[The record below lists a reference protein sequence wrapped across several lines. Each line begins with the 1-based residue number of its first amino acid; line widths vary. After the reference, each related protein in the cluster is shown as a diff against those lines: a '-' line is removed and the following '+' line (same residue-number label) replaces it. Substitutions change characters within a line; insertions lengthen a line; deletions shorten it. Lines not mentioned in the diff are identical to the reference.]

1 MSRSTLAADVTHEL
15 ERVIV
20 SEEWP
25 VGTKIPSEPELMS
38 SLEVSRN
45 TVREAV
51 RALTHLGLLEAR
63 PGDGT
68 YVRSVSPLA
77 CSLGRRLEG
86 CSLEETLEARECLE
100 RQAARL
106 AAQRRT
112 EEDVVALREGFQA
125 LSRAFDGNE
134 PTERLIDLIRQ
145 QERCLA
151 HAGGNQL
158 LVELFEA
165 IADPVRGALRTL
177 IDTVRETEIDGVGP
191 RRLHGEL
198 VEAIAARDVE
208 SADRLVL
215 EKSRLVRSW
224 VVKEEMA

>member
-1 MSRSTLAADVTHEL
+1 MTRSTLAADVTHEL
-15 ERVIV
+15 ERMIV

-25 VGTKIPSEPELMS
+25 EGTKIPSESELMA
-38 SLEVSRN
+38 SLAVSRN

-51 RALTHLGLLEAR
+51 RALTYLGLLEAR

-77 CSLGRRLEG
+77 CSLGTRLKG
-86 CSLEETLEARECLE
+86 CSLDETLEARECLE

-112 EEDVVALREGFQA
+112 EEDVVALREGFEV
-125 LSRAFDGNE
+125 LSRAFDE
-134 PTERLIDLIRQ
+134 QASTETLIDLLWQ
-145 QERCLA
+145 QDRCLA
-151 HAGGNQL
+151 RAGGNQL

-165 IADPVRGALRTL
+165 IADPVREALRTL
-177 IDTVRETEIDGVGP
+177 IDTVRDTAIDQVEP
-191 RRLHGEL
+191 RRLHEEL
-198 VEAIAARDVE
+198 VEAIAVRDVE

-215 EKSRLVRSW
+215 EKSKLVRSW
-224 VVKEEMA
+224 LVKEEMA